1 MAQFKKLLKALHY
14 LSDEDIDEIYQ
25 SYLLAEKAHEGQK
38 RASGEPYI
46 THPLSVALILAEI
59 HMDKQTI
66 IAALLHDVIED
77 TGILKE
83 KLAEQFGA
91 VVSDLV
97 DGVSKLTQ
105 IEFKSRVEAQAEN
118 FRKMV
123 LAMAKDVRVIIIKL
137 ADRLHNMRTIGVL
150 HPPKRRR
157 IALETLEIYAPIA
170 NRLGM
175 HSFYLELEEL
185 GFQALYPHRYRVLQ
199 AAVKKAIG
207 NRKEIM
213 NVIFKSLKNGLSK
226 EQLDDVEILGR
237 EKHLYSIYKKM
248 SRQHVQLSEIMDVYG
263 FRIIVNSIPDCYR
276 VLGLVHSFYKPV
288 FERFKDFIAL
298 PKTNGYQSLHTTLI
312 GPYGVPIEVQI
323 RTRDMDQMANN
334 GIAAHWLYKSGDKLH
349 DMAQLQQQQ
358 WLKSLVDMQQRTG
371 SSIEFIENV
380 KVDLFPDEVYV
391 FTPNGT
397 IIRLPRGATP
407 IDFAYAIHTEIGNTC
422 IAAKIDRHSVPLSTA
437 LLNGQTVEILTSKSS
452 RPNQAWLDFVI
463 TTKAKN
469 NLKHYMR
476 LQQRSESISLG
487 KRLLNKALSSLSLSV
502 KKIPERQ
509 FEDFLHEAKLK
520 NLDDLYADI
529 GLGIRTPMLVA
540 HQLASISKPQAGM
553 MSENQNTS
561 PLFIKG
567 TEGMVVNFA
576 RCCCPLPGDPISA
589 VLKPGEGIIVHIES
603 CEILAK
609 QHYTEDELLPVRWSK
624 SSVGEFPVNVSIDV
638 VNKRG
643 VLAGLTLA
651 VADADANIEDIKV
664 YERDGH
670 HFTILFSLLVR
681 SRIHLSEVIRNL
693 RKVKSVVHVKRT
705 VCS

>member
-1 MAQFKKLLKALHY
+1 MAQFKKLLKSLHY
-14 LSDEDIDEIYQ
+14 LSDDDIDEIYQ
-25 SYLLAEKAHEGQK
+25 SYLVAEKAHEGQK

-46 THPLSVALILAEI
+46 THPLSVGLILAEI

-66 IAALLHDVIED
+66 MAALLHDVIED

-83 KLAEQFGA
+83 KLSEQFGS

-150 HPPKRRR
+150 PPPKRRR

-199 AAVKKAIG
+199 AAVKKAVG

-226 EQLDDVEILGR
+226 ERLDDVEVLGR

-248 SRQHVQLSEIMDVYG
+248 SRQHVQFSEIMDVYG

-323 RTRDMDQMANN
+323 RTHDMDQMANN

-371 SSIEFIENV
+371 NSIEFIENV

-422 IAAKIDRHSVPLSTA
+422 IAAKIDRHSVPLSTR
-437 LLNGQTVEILTSKSS
+437 LLNGQTVEIVTSKSS

-469 NLKHYMR
+469 NLKHYMKI
-476 LQQRSESISLG
+476 QQRSESISLG
-487 KRLLNKALSSLSLSV
+487 KRLLNKALSSLSLTV
-502 KKIPERQ
+502 KKIPEPQ
-509 FEDFLHEAKLK
+509 FEHFLHEAKLK

-540 HQLASISKPQAGM
+540 HQLASVAKPLPGIF
-553 MSENQNTS
+553 SENQTTS

-589 VLKPGEGIIVHIES
+589 VLKPGEGIMVHVES
-603 CEILAK
+603 CELLAK

-624 SSVGEFPVNVSIDV
+624 SSVGEFPVNVSVDV

-664 YERDGH
+664 FERDGH

-681 SRIHLSEVIRNL
+681 SRVHLSEVIRNL
-693 RKVKSVVHVKRT
+693 RKVKSVVHAKRT

>member
-14 LSDEDIDEIYQ
+14 LPDEDIDDIYQ
-25 SYLLAEKAHEGQK
+25 AYLVAEKAHEGQK

-66 IAALLHDVIED
+66 MAALLHDVIED

-83 KLAEQFGA
+83 KLAEQFGQ

-137 ADRLHNMRTIGVL
+137 SDRLHNMRTIGVL
-150 HPPKRRR
+150 PPPKRRR

-175 HSFYLELEEL
+175 HSYYLELEEL

-226 EQLDDVEILGR
+226 ERLDNLEILGR

-248 SRQHVQLSEIMDVYG
+248 SRQHVQFSEIMDVYG

-298 PKTNGYQSLHTTLI
+298 PKANGYQSLHTTLI

-323 RTRDMDQMANN
+323 RTHDMDQMANN

-371 SSIEFIENV
+371 NSIEFIENV

-422 IAAKIDRHSVPLSTA
+422 IAAKIDRHSVPLSTP
-437 LLNGQTVEILTSKSS
+437 LLNGQTVEIVTSKSS
-452 RPNQAWLDFVI
+452 RPNQAWLDFVT

-469 NLKHYMR
+469 NLKHYMKI
-476 LQQRSESISLG
+476 QQRSESISLG
-487 KRLLNKALSSLSLSV
+487 KRLLNKALSSLSLTV
-502 KKIPERQ
+502 KKIPEQ
-509 FEDFLHEAKLK
+509 KFEHFLGEANLK
-520 NLDDLYADI
+520 NVDDLYADI

-540 HQLASISKPQAGM
+540 HQLANAVKPVVGVLN
-553 MSENQNTS
+553 ENQSTS

-589 VLKPGEGIIVHIES
+589 VLKPGEGILVHTES
-603 CEILAK
+603 CEVLAK

-624 SSVGEFPVNVSIDV
+624 SSVGEFPVDVSVDV

-664 YERDGH
+664 YERDVQ

-681 SRIHLSEVIRNL
+681 SRVHLSEVIRNL

>member
-1 MAQFKKLLKALHY
+1 MAQINKLLKALSY
-14 LSDEDIDEIYQ
+14 LPAEDIDEIYQ
-25 SYLLAEKAHEGQK
+25 AYLLAEKAHEGQK

-46 THPLSVALILAEI
+46 THPLSVAFILSEI

-77 TGILKE
+77 TGIQKE
-83 KLAEQFGA
+83 NLTAQFGET
-91 VVSDLV
+91 VSDLV

-123 LAMAKDVRVIIIKL
+123 LAMSKDVRVIIVKL

-150 HPPKRRR
+150 APPKRRR

-185 GFQALYPHRYRVLQ
+185 GFQALYPRRYRILQ
-199 AAVKKAIG
+199 AAVKKAVG

-226 EQLDDVEILGR
+226 EGLNEVEVLGR

-248 SRQHVQLSEIMDVYG
+248 SRHHVLFSEIMDVYG
-263 FRIIVNSIPDCYR
+263 FRIIVDTIPDCYR
-276 VLGLVHSFYKPV
+276 VLGIVHSFYKPV

-298 PKTNGYQSLHTTLI
+298 PKANGYQSLHTTLI

-323 RTRDMDQMANN
+323 RTHEMDQMANN
-334 GIAAHWLYKSGDKLH
+334 GIAAHWLYKSGDKVH
-349 DMAQLQQQQ
+349 DQAQIQQQQ

-371 SSIEFIENV
+371 NSIEFIENV

-422 IAAKIDRHSVPLSTA
+422 VAAKIDRQNVPLSTS
-437 LLNGQTVEILTSKSS
+437 LLNGQTVEIITSKNS
-452 RPNQAWLDFVI
+452 RPNNAWLDFVV
-463 TTKAKN
+463 TTKARN
-469 NLKHYMR
+469 NLKHYMKI
-476 LQQRSESISLG
+476 QQRSESISLG
-487 KRLLNKALSSLSLSV
+487 KKLLNKALSSLSLSI
-502 KKIPERQ
+502 KKIPTQ
-509 FEDFLHEAKLK
+509 QIDHFLRESKLK
-520 NLDDLYADI
+520 NIDDLYADI
-529 GLGIRTPMLVA
+529 GLGLRTPILVV
-540 HQLASISKPQAGM
+540 HQLAGVA
-553 MSENQNTS
+553 SETQNTS

-576 RCCCPLPGDPISA
+576 KCCCPLPGDPISA
-589 VLKPGEGIIVHIES
+589 VLKPGEGIIVHTEL
-603 CEILAK
+603 CETLAK
-609 QHYTEDELLPVRWSK
+609 QHFREEELLPVRWSK
-624 SSVGEFPVNVSIDV
+624 SSVGEFPVNVSVDV

-664 YERDGH
+664 YERDGQ
-670 HFTILFSLLVR
+670 HFQILFSLLVR
-681 SRIHLSEVIRNL
+681 SRTHLSEVIRNL
-693 RKVKSVVHVKRT
+693 RKVKSVVHVKRS
-705 VCS
+705 VCH